1 MYEITHRT
9 EAPYRAICYIECT
22 WMDGS
27 RTSASGVV
35 VGVNDVLTAM
45 HVVYDASRGGWA
57 RDILI
62 SPAADTWPTLQQ
74 PLGTYAD
81 WGEVDARTQDWD
93 RDGDG
98 LVTTAEAQ
106 WDLALIG
113 LQSRIADATGWVHA
127 APAVAGAS
135 GLMVGYPARGTGMM
149 AEQVYAVPSSS
160 YGVFEIPSLLGAG
173 ASGGPLL
180 QWLPQGG
187 VDVVGVLSSGST
199 ANNHSTYA
207 GLHGNGTWN
216 WFLRALIGNDDQ
228 VSGTAQWPDD
238 HGASA
243 QASGALSLNV
253 TLAARLERVGDVDW
267 FRVDLTRGVYAIDVQ
282 GASTQ
287 QGTLGDP
294 MVSLYAADGS
304 LLAQDDD
311 SGAGFNALLEC
322 AVVRPGSYYVA
333 VSAPSTSP
341 AGTAGTYAV
350 RLSPV
355 AETLVAGTAQGDTAA
370 SSAANE
376 WFEAGAG
383 TDRWILHGPRS
394 HYAVTA
400 LAGGRWSLT
409 DSVPGRDGQDT
420 LADVERLVFTDRVLA
435 LDLQK
440 DEPAGR
446 ASLLLGV
453 ALGPQAL
460 GNMALVGALVAYFDG
475 GPSLVQ
481 AAQLLVDSGALAQW
495 AGGADSASFVH
506 YIYQNAVGT
515 PPSEATQAALAG
527 YLDGGLLS
535 RAEMFRIVAESP
547 VHQQHIDLVGLQ
559 TRGLEY
565 TSL

>member
-22 WMDGS
+22 WANGS

-35 VGVNDVLTAM
+35 VGANDVLTAM

-57 RDILI
+57 RDILVR
-62 SPAADTWPTLQQ
+62 PAADTWPALQQ
-74 PLGTYAD
+74 PLGAYAD
-81 WGEVDARTQDWD
+81 WGEIDARTKDWD

-113 LQSRIADATGWVHA
+113 LQSRIGDSTGWVHA

-207 GLHGNGTWN
+207 GLHGNGTWD
-216 WFLRALIGNDDQ
+216 WFLRALVGNDDL
-228 VSGTAQWPDD
+228 VSGTAQLPDD
-238 HGASA
+238 HGASV

-267 FRVDLTRGVYAIDVQ
+267 FQVDLATGVYAIDVQ

-287 QGTLGDP
+287 RGTLGDP

-311 SGAGFNALLEC
+311 SGAGFNALLEY
-322 AVVRPGSYYVA
+322 AALRPGSYFVA

-355 AETLVAGTAQGDTAA
+355 AETLVAGTDQADTAA

-409 DSVPGRDGQDT
+409 DSVPGRDGDDT
-420 LADVERLVFTDRVLA
+420 LVDVERLVFTDRALA

-481 AAQLLVDSGALAQW
+481 AAQLLVDSGVLAQW
-495 AGGADSASFVH
+495 AGGADNASFVH

-565 TSL
+565 TPL